1 MNFLS
6 DILGVKTNSSFIM
19 INADLNE
26 SLPFVPNAA
35 QESNNEKLSGSGTL
49 SIIVSGNS
57 MAPEYPSGSQAFIK
71 KIDGNIFIEWGR
83 DYVLDTS
90 NGIVLKRIVAP
101 EKEGYLRCLSI
112 NPDQKTYAPF
122 DISMSEVYGIYRIV
136 FCMSLK

>member
-1 MNFLS
+1 M
-6 DILGVKTNSSFIM
+6 V
-19 INADLNE
+19 NAELNTIV
-26 SLPFVPNAA
+26 PFVSNAT
-35 QESNNEKLSGSGTL
+35 QDRNNGELSENHVLPITITGE
-49 SIIVSGNS
+49 S